1 MSRRLERLN
10 HLFREELSDLIRTE
24 LSDPRIGE
32 IMSIT
37 RVNVSA
43 DLEKADAFVS
53 VLGDAE
59 EKASTVAA
67 LTHAAP
73 FLRRHLLVRLRI
85 RRVPHLHFQ
94 LDESIEEA
102 ARVLDLM
109 RQVSGE
115 KERG

>member
-1 MSRRLERLN
+1 M
-10 HLFREELSDLIRTE
+10 IRKE

-37 RVNVSA
+37 RVSVSA
-43 DLEKADAFVS
+43 DLENADAFVS
-53 VLGDAE
+53 VLGDAN
-59 EKASTVAA
+59 EKAATIKA

-73 FLRRHLLVRLRI
+73 FLRRHLVDRIRI
-85 RRVPHLHFQ
+85 RRVPHLHFE

-109 RQVSGE
+109 RQVSLE
-115 KERG
+115 KERS